1 MSRSV
6 FSFGSQSR
14 NPSRSTALVG
24 LLGLSV
30 AASVLAEVKGPAY
43 EGRAA
48 TLAAYANDFVVSGIG
63 SGEIAGLAFDGSHL
77 YTANFG
83 DQSISKVS
91 QAGVT
96 EARYSLVPAPIPNP
110 APKLDPAAIAFDGQ
124 RLWTANETSNSVS
137 RVTVSG
143 TGTGQTVSVIDIPL
157 AAGARPLGLAV
168 LREHV
173 YSVNSGTNSVAKIR
187 GAGVD
192 QTYTLPA
199 DAMRPVA
206 IASDGTNLWI
216 ASQGPMTGAAPS
228 VTRLSPSDG
237 ATRRVLLPKNSAPVA
252 IAFDGTHVWTANS
265 GTNTVSKIAV
275 DSLKVV
281 TYSLPAGSSPAAIA
295 IDQPGYSSSAGPIDP
310 KIYIWTANVANNT
323 VSKIDAATGAV
334 VANYPVGRTPGDI
347 VFDGT
352 HIWVSGGNVLM
363 KIRAR

>member
-1 MSRSV
+1 MSKSV

-14 NPSRSTALVG
+14 NPSRSTVLVG

-48 TLAAYANDFVVSGIG
+48 TLAAYANDFVVTGIG

-96 EARYSLVPAPIPNP
+96 EARYSLVPAAAPTIKPNP
-110 APKLDPAAIAFDGQ
+110 VSIAFDGQ

-137 RVTVSG
+137 RVSG
-143 TGTGQTVSVIDIPL
+143 TGAGQTLSVIDIPL
-157 AAGARPLGLAV
+157 AAGAQPLGLAV
-168 LREHV
+168 LRENV

-216 ASQGPMTGAAPS
+216 ASQGPTSGAAPS
-228 VTRLSPSDG
+228 VTRLSPSDS
-237 ATRRVLLPKNSAPVA
+237 ATKRVLLPKNSAPVA

-275 DSLKVV
+275 DTLRLVGTV
-281 TYSLPAGSSPAAIA
+281 TLPAGSGPAAIA

-323 VSKIDAATGAV
+323 VSKLDAATGAV